1 MGGRRRGREKLGSE
15 NPGENLGHGGNKG
28 RRQKGNFDEQARER
42 GRGIKSENEF
52 DSKIAGVRSSF
63 FLSLLFRLLVFKR
76 LRVCVCVQRTIRQW
90 GTEERPKSLSFKRLC

>member
-15 NPGENLGHGGNKG
+15 NPGENLGHGGGKG
-28 RRQKGNFDEQARER
+28 RRERDSFDEQARER
-42 GRGIKSENEF
+42 GRGIKSESEF

-76 LRVCVCVQRTIRQW
+76 LRVCVCVCTAYNTTVGDR
-90 GTEERPKSLSFKRLC
+90 GKAKKFVL